1 MNNIVLSIG
10 SNSKDKSYQIDN
22 ALKWLSSFIKNYK
35 CSSVYSTLPI
45 SGIGDSYLNCVV
57 SGEVSTDIISTTQIL
72 KQYEQKCGRIKESK
86 TSITIDIDIV
96 IFNNDI
102 IKLEKNE
109 IIQVQRK
116 NISKINIVYC
126 F

>member
-1 MNNIVLSIG
+1 MNNIILSIG
-10 SNSKDKSYQIDN
+10 SNSKDKSAQIDN

-35 CSSVYSTLPI
+35 CSSVYSTFPI

-102 IKLEKNE
+102 IKPKDYEYDFFKRGYNE
-109 IIQVQRK
+109 IV
-116 NISKINIVYC
+116 
-126 F
+126 